1 MSRLVLSLG
10 VAAVALTAG
19 AATPAFAQ
27 SKSKFDITIG
37 GDAFFEAG
45 ITGQDRDSGL
55 RATEFRNRLRLVV
68 TPVAKADN
76 GLEYGGRIRL
86 VTDPSRSMV
95 SDRAF
100 MFVNGGFGTVSA
112 GQQNGLSD
120 EYAIIAPSDWG
131 TGGVDGDMQAFL
143 GGTGSNLPGT
153 AGNLRTL
160 VSGNVAT
167 RITYL
172 TPKFSGF
179 QFGVTYQPT
188 TDSQNTDIN
197 RRKTAAPSGN
207 LTGAYSDVY
216 EVGGNY
222 AGTFGDVSLGASLYY
237 LGGTAKN
244 SSTSTATFENLSSTM
259 AGLSV
264 GYGGFKV
271 GGSYAWSG
279 KSGYAKRTTTLA
291 ATSRE
296 AQNVW
301 TLGGQYTV
309 GAITVGATYL
319 NAQDAGSLTVA
330 GKNQFQQYV
339 VGAKYVIAPGL
350 SVGGEY
356 NYFKLNSD
364 VAANKDK
371 GNVVLFTTN
380 LAF

>member
-1 MSRLVLSLG
+1 MSRLVLLSG
-10 VAAVALTAG
+10 VAAVAFAAG
-19 AATPAFAQ
+19 AAPALAQ
-27 SKSKFDITIG
+27 SKSKFDVTIG
-37 GDAFFEAG
+37 GDAYFEAG
-45 ITGQDRDSGL
+45 VTGQDRDSGL
-55 RATEFRNRLRLVV
+55 RSTEFRNRLRLVI
-68 TPVAKADN
+68 TPIAKADN
-76 GLEYGGRIRL
+76 GLEYGGRIRT
-86 VTDPSRSMV
+86 VTDASRNLV
-95 SDRAF
+95 SDRAYIF
-100 MFVNGGFGTVSA
+100 ANGSFGTVSA

-143 GGTGSNLPGT
+143 GGTGGNLPGT

-160 VSGNVAT
+160 ISGNNAS
-167 RITYL
+167 RLTYL

-179 QFGVTYQPT
+179 QFGATYQPNS
-188 TDSQNTDIN
+188 DSQNTDVN
-197 RRKTAAPSGN
+197 RRKTAAPNG
-207 LTGAYSDVY
+207 LQTGAYNDIF

-222 AGTFGDVSLGASLYY
+222 AGAFGDVTLGASLYY
-237 LGGTAKN
+237 SGGTAKS

-279 KSGYAKRTTTLA
+279 KSGYAKRSNTPTA
-291 ATSRE
+291 ISRE
-296 AQNVW
+296 GQNVW
-301 TLGGQYTV
+301 TVGGQYTT
-309 GAITVGATYL
+309 GAVTLGASYL
-319 NAQDAGSLTVA
+319 GAQDAGSLTVA
-330 GKNQFQQYV
+330 GKNSFQQYV
-339 VGAKYVIAPGL
+339 VGAKYVIAPGF

>member
-1 MSRLVLSLG
+1 MSRIALLVG
-10 VAAVALTAG
+10 VASIALASG
-19 AATPAFAQ
+19 SAMAQ

-37 GDAFFEAG
+37 GDAYFEAG
-45 ITGQDRDSGL
+45 IVGQDLDQGQRS
-55 RATEFRNRLRLVV
+55 TEFRNRLRLVI
-68 TPVAKADN
+68 TPIAKADN
-76 GLEYGGRIRL
+76 GLEYGARL
-86 VTDPSRSMV
+86 RTVTDASRNLV
-95 SDRAF
+95 SDRAYI
-100 MFVNGGFGTVSA
+100 FVNGSFGTVSA

-120 EYAIIAPSDWG
+120 EYAIFAPSDWG

-143 GGTGSNLPGT
+143 GTATSGNLPST
-153 AGNLRTL
+153 AGAFRTL
-160 VSGNVAT
+160 VSGNNAT
-167 RITYL
+167 RLTYL

-179 QFGVTYQPT
+179 QFGVTYQPN
-188 TDSQNTDIN
+188 TDSQNTDVN

-207 LTGAYSDVY
+207 TAGAYKDVF

-222 AGTFGDVSLGASLYY
+222 DGKFGDVTVGGSLYY
-237 LGGTAKN
+237 LGGSSKS
-244 SSTSTATFENLSSTM
+244 SSTSTATFENLSSTNV
-259 AGLSV
+259 GLSV

-271 GGSYAWSG
+271 GGSYSWSG

-291 ATSRE
+291 AISRE
-296 AQNVW
+296 AQDVW
-301 TLGGQYTV
+301 TVGGQYTT
-309 GAITVGATYL
+309 GPITVGVGYL
-319 NAQDAGSLTVA
+319 NAQDAGSLTVR
-330 GKNQFQQYV
+330 GKNEFQQFV